1 MLSTFID
8 RAKVRMGQDVGR
20 VVLAEGEAPRIIQ
33 AAALAAEF
41 KVARPLLL
49 GSVTRIADTAQGLG
63 VPIEGIEMVD
73 PTADD
78 RVGDFAAEYC
88 AANPGFP
95 AGAARLMFTDP
106 LPFAAMLV
114 RTGAVDA
121 MVAGL
126 QHATAEV
133 LLVSQLIIG
142 MQEGIETASSMFLMD
157 IPGYEGGEDGLLAF
171 ADCAVIPM
179 PTAEQLADITIAT
192 AHTVRHLLGWEPRVA
207 LLSFSTKG
215 SGQDPSIDRVTEALG
230 IVHRREPALSV
241 DGELQV
247 DTAIVPEVAATKL
260 PGGGPIAG
268 RANVLIF
275 PDLNAGN
282 IGYKLVQRL
291 SGAGAYGPLL
301 QGFAGTVSDLSRG
314 ATTDDIVAAIA
325 MTSMSVGAH
334 A

>member
-1 MLSTFID
+1 MLSRFIV
-8 RAKVRMGQDVGR
+8 RAKARMGQDVGR
-20 VVLAEGEAPRIIQ
+20 VVLPEGEAPRIIQ
-33 AAALAAEF
+33 AAALAVEF
-41 KVARPLLL
+41 QVARPLLL
-49 GSVTRIADTAQGLG
+49 GSVVRITDTAEGLG
-63 VPIEGIEMVD
+63 VGLEGIDTVD
-73 PTADD
+73 PATDD
-78 RVGDFAAEYC
+78 RAGDFATEYC

-95 AGAARLMFTDP
+95 AGAARLMFADP

-157 IPGYEGGEDGLLAF
+157 IPGYEGGQDGLLAF
-171 ADCAVIPM
+171 ADCAVVPM
-179 PTAEQLADITIAT
+179 PTAGQLADITIAT
-192 AHTVRHLLGWEPRVA
+192 AHTVRQLLGWVPRVA
-207 LLSFSTKG
+207 LLSFSTRG
-215 SGQDPSIDRVTEALG
+215 SGQDPSVDRVTEALA

-241 DGELQV
+241 DGEFQV
-247 DTAIVPEVAATKL
+247 DTAIVPEVAMSKL
-260 PGGGPIAG
+260 PEGGPVAG

-291 SGAGAYGPLL
+291 CGAGAYGPLL
-301 QGFAGTVSDLSRG
+301 QGFTGTVSDLSRG
-314 ATTDDIVAAIA
+314 ARTDDIVAAMA
-325 MTSMSVGAH
+325 MTSMSVRAN

>member
-1 MLSTFID
+1 MLSRFIV
-8 RAKVRMGQDVGR
+8 RAKARMGQDVGR
-20 VVLAEGEAPRIIQ
+20 VVLPEGEAPRIIQ
-33 AAALAAEF
+33 AAALAVEF
-41 KVARPLLL
+41 QVARPLLL
-49 GSVTRIADTAQGLG
+49 GSVVRITDTAEGLG
-63 VPIEGIEMVD
+63 VGLEGIDTVD
-73 PTADD
+73 PATDD
-78 RVGDFAAEYC
+78 RAGDFATEYC

-95 AGAARLMFTDP
+95 AGAARLMFADP

-157 IPGYEGGEDGLLAF
+157 IPGYEGGQDGLLAF
-171 ADCAVIPM
+171 ADCAVVPM
-179 PTAEQLADITIAT
+179 PTAGQLADITIAT
-192 AHTVRHLLGWEPRVA
+192 AHTVRQLLGWVPRVA
-207 LLSFSTKG
+207 LLSFSTRG
-215 SGQDPSIDRVTEALG
+215 SGQDPSVDRVTEALA

-241 DGELQV
+241 DGEFQV
-247 DTAIVPEVAATKL
+247 DTAIVPEVAMSKL
-260 PGGGPIAG
+260 PEGGPVAG

-291 SGAGAYGPLL
+291 CGAGAYGPLL
-301 QGFAGTVSDLSRG
+301 QGFTRTVSDLSRG
-314 ATTDDIVAAIA
+314 ARTDDIVAAMA
-325 MTSMSVGAH
+325 MTSMSVRAN

>member
-1 MLSTFID
+1 MLSRFIV
-8 RAKVRMGQDVGR
+8 RAKARMGQDVGR
-20 VVLAEGEAPRIIQ
+20 VVLPEGEAPRIIQ
-33 AAALAAEF
+33 AAALAVEF
-41 KVARPLLL
+41 QVARPLLL
-49 GSVTRIADTAQGLG
+49 GSVERITDTAERLG
-63 VPIEGIEMVD
+63 VALEGIDTVD
-73 PTADD
+73 PATDD
-78 RVGDFAAEYC
+78 RAGDFAAEYC

-95 AGAARLMFTDP
+95 AGAARLMFADP

-157 IPGYEGGEDGLLAF
+157 IPGYEGGQDGLLAF
-171 ADCAVIPM
+171 ADCAVVPM
-179 PTAEQLADITIAT
+179 PTAGQLADITIAT
-192 AHTVRHLLGWEPRVA
+192 AHTVRRLLGWEPRVA
-207 LLSFSTKG
+207 LLSFSTRG
-215 SGQDPSIDRVTEALG
+215 SGQDPSVDRVTEALA

-241 DGELQV
+241 DGEFQV
-247 DTAIVPEVAATKL
+247 DTAIVPEVAMSKL
-260 PGGGPIAG
+260 PEGGPVAG

-291 SGAGAYGPLL
+291 CGAGAYGPLL
-301 QGFAGTVSDLSRG
+301 QGFTGTVSDLSRG
-314 ATTDDIVAAIA
+314 ATTDDIVAAMA
-325 MTSMSVGAH
+325 MTSMSTGARP
-334 A
+334 